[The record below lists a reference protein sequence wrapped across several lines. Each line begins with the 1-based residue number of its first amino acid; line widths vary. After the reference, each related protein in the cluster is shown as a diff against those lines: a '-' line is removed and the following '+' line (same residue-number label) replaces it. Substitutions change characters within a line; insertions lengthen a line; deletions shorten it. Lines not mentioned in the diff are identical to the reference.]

1 MPNTLAPTK
10 GMTSAKQPEFYQ
22 SISCLRGESDRFK
35 IKSTAVACTANWS
48 HHTAVASPSNI
59 IFAGLTHVDLWVPVA
74 GASVKLASLPA
85 DAPSWSIDQV
95 R

>member
-1 MPNTLAPTK
+1 MQHQPRLASTLRL
-10 GMTSAKQPEFYQ
+10 PELAEDLVRQ
-22 SISCLRGESDRFK
+22 SRPSGLRE
-35 IKSTAVACTANWS
+35 
-48 HHTAVASPSNI
+48 
-59 IFAGLTHVDLWVPVA
+59 AGLGLREAAVKAPATPTPNHHMSSQGSHNHVDLWVPVA